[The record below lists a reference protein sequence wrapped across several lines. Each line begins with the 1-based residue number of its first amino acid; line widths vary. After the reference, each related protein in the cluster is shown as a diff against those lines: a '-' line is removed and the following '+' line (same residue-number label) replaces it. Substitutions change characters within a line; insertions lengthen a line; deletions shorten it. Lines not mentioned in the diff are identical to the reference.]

1 MYGIGTIINIK
12 WLAMDTHEKLQERI
26 QSRLPVQVP
35 SLNAPECSKWILT
48 SRGLWITVHRCAKR
62 KRTSIMCV
70 SNLPSLPWNVT
81 GKVHKIRTT
90 LTRRSNLPA
99 CFGKRTPDD
108 AGKSRLPGKAAA
120 AAAAAAAILCQYIRE
135 RSPFTSK
142 KEITKEDRIWT
153 TKFSDSRRAENIPL
167 KLSSS
172 SISGL
177 TPWLTWKR
185 RSESNALGCHNSSI
199 EKKIPKSTGDVT
211 CEDWLHCFYS
221 RTFRTKFW
229 NL

>member
-12 WLAMDTHEKLQERI
+12 WLAIDTHEKLQERI

-90 LTRRSNLPA
+90 LKRRSNLPA
-99 CFGKRTPDD
+99 CFRKRM
-108 AGKSRLPGKAAA
+108 
-120 AAAAAAAILCQYIRE
+120 
-135 RSPFTSK
+135 
-142 KEITKEDRIWT
+142 
-153 TKFSDSRRAENIPL
+153 SRRCGKIPASW
-167 KLSSS
+167 KSSS
-172 SISGL
+172 GGSGSSSNPVSIHPR
-177 TPWLTWKR
+177 TK
-185 RSESNALGCHNSSI
+185 SI
-199 EKKIPKSTGDVT
+199 HIEERDHQRGQNLDYKILRFQTCRKHSCETLIFKYIWFDTMMNMKEKKREQRIGMS
-211 CEDWLHCFYS
+211 
-221 RTFRTKFW
+221 
-229 NL
+229 